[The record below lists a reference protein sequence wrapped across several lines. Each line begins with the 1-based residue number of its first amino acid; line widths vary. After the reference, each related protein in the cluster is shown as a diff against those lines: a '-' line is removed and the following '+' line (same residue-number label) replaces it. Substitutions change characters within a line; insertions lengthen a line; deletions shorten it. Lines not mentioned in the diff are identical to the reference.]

1 MPARV
6 LMLLALLALTSHL
19 APRIAAWP
27 AGMLDRAAAVIA
39 ATAGRIR

>member
-1 MPARV
+1 MLARV
-6 LMLLALLALTSHL
+6 LLLAATLALTAHL

-27 AGMLDRAAAVIA
+27 AGILDRAAAVIA